1 MTSEYPMHL
10 EPTAAGL
17 LQRGLVGLL
26 LGLAFTSALFFGL
39 AHLERTTPAA
49 PEPEYSD
56 LQSAALP
63 LDLPPPPPPTVG
75 PSAPEAPVTPVLGGL
90 GVDTGDIGA
99 PVKIT
104 VSPREVSQLLPAH
117 VIQPSMKALTQ
128 VNYTDLK
135 PRLDISSEFQHIYQL
150 AEVDERPQIL
160 VEAKPFIPPVVRMG
174 AKELSVTLLFVV
186 DTTGAV
192 ASVRIARASGNKNFD
207 EIVADCVKRQ
217 WLFSPAIKRGKKVK
231 CLVQRAVIVR
241 WASNPFES

>member
-1 MTSEYPMHL
+1 MHL
-10 EPTAAGL
+10 ESGATGL
-17 LQRGLVGLL
+17 LQRGLAGLL

-39 AHLERTTPAA
+39 AHLEHAAPPA

-63 LDLPPPPPPTVG
+63 IDLPPPPPPTVG
-75 PSAPEAPVTPVLGGL
+75 PSAPEAPVVPILGGL
-90 GVDTGDIGA
+90 GVDTGDVGA

-128 VNYTDLK
+128 TNYTDLK
-135 PRLDISSEFQHIYQL
+135 PRLNLSSEFQHVYQL

-160 VEAKPFIPPVVRMG
+160 VEPKPFVPPVVRMG

-207 EIVADCVKRQ
+207 DIVADCVKRQ

-231 CLVQRAVIVR
+231 CLVQRAIIIR
-241 WASNPFES
+241 WVSNPFES